1 MIISDSEIHFPRVN
15 QPNILACL
23 SQESYNKY
31 YRIIPPGG
39 VLFTD
44 SHFVRFLQ
52 RADVCQINLPFYQ
65 TVMRDIGKPMVVNIC
80 MLGAIQALTEVIG
93 FKSLEEVLQAKGQNG
108 LREINQRALRLGLD
122 LAKEEETPL
131 QKPFGKDPS

>member
-1 MIISDSEIHFPRVN
+1 M
-15 QPNILACL
+15 
-23 SQESYNKY
+23 
-31 YRIIPPGG
+31 
-39 VLFTD
+39 FTD

-131 QKPFGKDPS
+131 QKPFGKDTS